1 MKPFCCSCILHLQSK
16 SDKYKALLAM
26 AVGISQMQNVDTMAR
41 KVRARPELIPLT
53 LNYVFHLVRKD
64 LLVLPCSDVTVLFV

>member
-1 MKPFCCSCILHLQSK
+1 
-16 SDKYKALLAM
+16 M

-64 LLVLPCSDVTVLFV
+64 LLVLPCTDVTVLFV